1 MQSFPFFH
9 NSTNS
14 TILTNFHYLTPLGR
28 ITNTRRLKALL
39 WDALATVHSIERNC
53 VTIVNYYDKS
63 VWSAE
68 EIAVENLSVEKNRD
82 CFCSWK

>member
-39 WDALATVHSIERNC
+39 WDALLCIALKGTV
-53 VTIVNYYDKS
+53 
-63 VWSAE
+63 
-68 EIAVENLSVEKNRD
+68 
-82 CFCSWK
+82 

>member
-28 ITNTRRLKALL
+28 ITNTRRLKALP

-53 VTIVNYYDKS
+53 ATIVNYYDKS
-63 VWSAE
+63 V
-68 EIAVENLSVEKNRD
+68 
-82 CFCSWK
+82 